1 MKQESLKNSQNKLNS
16 SNKKTEETI
25 NPAMEERKFTNV
37 EDTPFTIVSSSK
49 GHDIV
54 IGNQIVSDKRFN
66 TMVEALDYINSK
78 PYMLIAIMNLV
89 LTEKTFKL

>member
-1 MKQESLKNSQNKLNS
+1 MKQESLKNSQNKQNS
-16 SNKKTEETI
+16 SNKNTNNE
-25 NPAMEERKFTNV
+25 EERKFTNV
-37 EDTPFTIVSSSK
+37 EETPFTIVSSNK
-49 GHDIV
+49 GHEIV
-54 IGNQIVSDKRFN
+54 IGNQIVCEKTFN